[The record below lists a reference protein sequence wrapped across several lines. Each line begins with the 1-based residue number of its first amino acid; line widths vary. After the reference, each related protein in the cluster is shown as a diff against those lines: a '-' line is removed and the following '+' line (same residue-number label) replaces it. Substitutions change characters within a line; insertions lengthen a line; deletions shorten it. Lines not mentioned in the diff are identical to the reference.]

1 MRPKKARTQRTTYV
15 DDAKISYRTSYSK
28 NDDGD
33 DDDDDDDDD
42 ESFFETKNRQSKQVI
57 DRLPFPRWSL
67 MRPVLLGGYVYE
79 CMCIRVCVC
88 EYVKEVARVRVSS

>member
-33 DDDDDDDDD
+33 DDGDDDD

-57 DRLPFPRWSL
+57 DRLPSPGRSL
-67 MRPVLLGGYVYE
+67 MRPILLSEGVYG
-79 CMCIRVCVC
+79 CMCVCV
-88 EYVKEVARVRVSS
+88 